1 MSDSKSGP
9 AAAGARTKPSASRQT
24 NATVASPSFQL
35 TDEIKFLPGV
45 GPKRAEAFARLG
57 IRTIADLLEYVP
69 MRHERTEERLI
80 ENLDEGMIASVVGQV
95 TAVKK
100 QFGHRGGS
108 VSATLTDNSA
118 RCGMVWFNAPWM
130 ADRIKPG
137 MIVRATGTVREF
149 RQLPQLVN
157 PKIAVLS
164 ENAAPANERKDPSIA
179 GVYPATAMLT
189 SEQIARLISTH
200 LERMLSLVNEWHSLE
215 HQKSRDLRPRRWALE
230 VLHRPKSDEDV
241 ARAQKRL
248 AYDELFLL
256 QLATQIAR
264 RQRASSATASALQC
278 SEEIDRRIRA
288 RFPFQLTNGQQRAVK
303 EISADLA
310 ATRPMNRMLQGDVGC
325 GKTVVALYAALVAI
339 ANKMQ
344 VAIMAPT
351 ELLADQHARSI
362 EKYLAG
368 SRVRH
373 ALLVGGMKA
382 ADRREM
388 VANIANGKLD
398 LVVGTHALIQEDVQ
412 FDRLG
417 LVVIDEQHRF
427 GVRQRAT
434 FRSKG
439 IATDGGRAAT
449 PHYLVMTAT
458 PIPRT
463 LAMTVFG
470 DLDVTTIDEL
480 PPGRSAIH
488 TRLVTPVMKPPAWEF
503 IRQRLAAGEQAYV
516 VYPLIDESD
525 KVEAKAAT
533 VEFERLRDVEF
544 RGHKL
549 GLLHGRMS
557 TDDREKVMADFAAGR
572 VQMLVATTVIEV
584 GIDVANATCMVVE
597 HAERYGLSQ
606 LHQLRGRVGRGS
618 RQGHCLLMTA
628 SAHGAENERLAV
640 LVNTTDGFRIAEED
654 LRIRGPGEMLGVR
667 QHGLPEL
674 RVADLVRDAD
684 LLREAQRDAGDM
696 IREDAQLRN
705 PERSVIRTALLA
717 KYGDRLGL
725 MGAG

>member
-1 MSDSKSGP
+1 M
-9 AAAGARTKPSASRQT
+9 
-24 NATVASPSFQL
+24 
-35 TDEIKFLPGV
+35 
-45 GPKRAEAFARLG
+45 
-57 IRTIADLLEYVP
+57 
-69 MRHERTEERLI
+69 
-80 ENLDEGMIASVVGQV
+80 
-95 TAVKK
+95 
-100 QFGHRGGS
+100 
-108 VSATLTDNSA
+108 
-118 RCGMVWFNAPWM
+118 
-130 ADRIKPG
+130 
-137 MIVRATGTVREF
+137 
-149 RQLPQLVN
+149 N
-157 PKIAVLS
+157 PKIAILS
-164 ENAAPANERKDPSIA
+164 DSAAPANEGKAASIA
-179 GVYPATAMLT
+179 GVYPATAMLS
-189 SEQIARLISTH
+189 SEQIARLIATN
-200 LERMLSLVNEWHSLE
+200 LEHMLALVKEWHTPQHMAARSLA
-215 HQKSRDLRPRRWALE
+215 PRRWSLE
-230 VLHRPKSDEDV
+230 VLHRPRSDEDV
-241 ARAQKRL
+241 AKAQRRL

-264 RQRASSATASALQC
+264 RQRAECATAKALP
-278 SEEIDRRIRA
+278 SSDEIDRRIRA
-288 RFPFQLTNGQQRAVK
+288 RFPFALTGGQERAVR

-310 ATRPMNRMLQGDVGC
+310 APRPMNRMLQGDVGC

-351 ELLADQHARSI
+351 ELLAEQHARSI

-382 ADRREM
+382 VDRREM
-388 VANIANGKLD
+388 VSSIAAGRLD
-398 LVVGTHALIQEDVQ
+398 LVVGTHALIQDDVQ

-434 FRSKG
+434 IRNKG
-439 IATDGGRAAT
+439 NTADGGMGPT
-449 PHYLVMTAT
+449 PHYLVMSAT

-503 IRQRLAAGEQAYV
+503 IRQRLSAGEQAYV

-525 KVEAKAAT
+525 KIEAKAAT

-544 RGHKL
+544 RGHSL

-557 TDDREKVMADFAAGR
+557 TEDREKVMADFAAGR
-572 VQMLVATTVIEV
+572 IQMLVATTVIEV

-618 RQGHCLLMTA
+618 KQGHCLLMTA
-628 SAHGAENERLAV
+628 GAHGVENERLSV
-640 LVNTTDGFRIAEED
+640 LVKTTDGFRIAEED

-674 RVADLVRDAD
+674 RVADLVRDAEI
-684 LLREAQRDAGDM
+684 LREAQRDAGDL
-696 IREDAQLRN
+696 IREDAQLRK
-705 PERSVIRTALLA
+705 PECSVIRTALVA
-717 KYGDRLGL
+717 KYGDRLRL